1 MTLLLMSLSPREIF
15 GFLASAIGLILAAG
29 GGIGGGGILMPIYI
43 LMLRFPVKRA
53 IPLVNVTVFGGA
65 VANTMMNVP
74 KRHPLV
80 DRPLIDW
87 DLILVMEPLT
97 MAGALIGALLA
108 KLLPSIVLVISLV
121 AVLSFT
127 AYKTLQKAVQLHDK
141 ESKVLQQQQQQ
152 QQIGETTA
160 LLSSKST
167 TADSVVLTSQETAEI
182 ELLESIVENEKTA
195 PKSSVISIIAL
206 FLVVVI
212 SNILKGGGSFSSPLN
227 IKCGSAMYWA
237 ADGLIFLCIAIVA
250 IFARQYLIRKTYL
263 KKIANYPH
271 VEGDTIWDER
281 TTIIYPLFSMLAGF
295 TAGLFGLGGGIV
307 TGPLMIFMGVHPSVS
322 SATTA
327 VMIFLTS
334 FTATTSFV
342 VFGLLDYNYATF
354 CTVLGFVAT
363 VLGQLI
369 MGALIQKFK
378 RVSFIPFAIGI
389 VVAISCILMTIESV
403 LSLTQMDKGETHRQ
417 GGLCSTEAAEF

>member
-1 MTLLLMSLSPREIF
+1 MTLLLLSLSPREIF
-15 GFLASAIGLILAAG
+15 GFLASAVGLILAAG

-43 LMLRFPVKRA
+43 LILRFPVKRA

-87 DLILVMEPLT
+87 DLILAMEPLT

-108 KLLPSIVLVISLV
+108 KLLPSIILIISLV

-141 ESKVLQQQQQQ
+141 ESKVLQQQQ
-152 QQIGETTA
+152 IDETTA

-182 ELLESIVENEKTA
+182 ELLESIVDSEKTA
-195 PKSSVISIIAL
+195 PKFSVISVIAL
-206 FLVVVI
+206 FFVVVT

-237 ADGLIFLCIAIVA
+237 TDGLIFLCIAIVA

-281 TTIIYPLFSMLAGF
+281 TTVVYPLFSMLAGF

-342 VFGLLDYNYATF
+342 VFGLLDYTYATF
-354 CTVLGFVAT
+354 CTVLGFLAT

-378 RVSFIPFAIGI
+378 HVSFIPFAIGI

-403 LSLTQMDKGETHRQ
+403 LSLVQIEKVETHHQ
-417 GGLCSTEAAEF
+417 GGLCST